1 MKKRIGA
8 RLCCYRGV
16 LGTVGRANQGVETE
30 SSTLPTLTNAFPQR
44 PAPYLDSLGPTIDP
58 SLRKW
63 VERVDKK
70 LFKEWETEG
79 IADRTEFRIA
89 RATALKEGGHSIISL
104 ISSLVPAVAFF
115 ILAFTGALEWGPSV
129 AAGLVAALFPLVATW
144 LVYFGDRTDPVAAA
158 IIAHRAARDD

>member
-1 MKKRIGA
+1 MHTPNPDE
-8 RLCCYRGV
+8 RL
-16 LGTVGRANQGVETE
+16 
-30 SSTLPTLTNAFPQR
+30 
-44 PAPYLDSLGPTIDP
+44 PAKTSPYLDSLGPTIDP

-89 RATALKEGGHSIISL
+89 RATALKVHGPSFISL
-104 ISSLVPAVAFF
+104 ISSLGPAVAFF
-115 ILAFTGALEWGPSV
+115 ILAFTGALEWGPSA
-129 AAGLVAALFPLVATW
+129 AAGLVALFPLVATG
-144 LVYFGDRTDPVAAA
+144 LIYFEDLRGEAAAAA